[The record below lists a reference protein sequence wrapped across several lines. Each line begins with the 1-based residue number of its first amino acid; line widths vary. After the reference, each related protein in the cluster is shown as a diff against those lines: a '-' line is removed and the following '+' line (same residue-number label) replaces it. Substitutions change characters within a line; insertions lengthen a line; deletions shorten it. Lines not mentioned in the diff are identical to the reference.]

1 MKLNLTQAK
10 LISKFRNILN
20 SRELPT
26 GDIADDWGFKLSSDL
41 EFWQSTFF
49 SLMGGSMKTL
59 SCVDSVEP
67 IEHWSFKAESEV
79 LETGTQL
86 PTFEPMLLHSSIIE
100 LEIQTLSEI
109 QERQKRTEK
118 LVGLIMLIEREKLL
132 FYHPTKLLGKEL
144 IGLESEVIALQAWVP
159 FRIASCGGVL
169 VTLCVGL

>member
-1 MKLNLTQAK
+1 MKLNLTQTK

-26 GDIADDWGFKLSSDL
+26 VDIADDWGFKLSSDL

-67 IEHWSFKAESEV
+67 IEHWSVKAESEV

-86 PTFEPMLLHSSIIE
+86 PTFEQMLLHSSIIE
-100 LEIQTLSEI
+100 IQTLCEI

-118 LVGLIMLIEREKLL
+118 LVGLIMLTEWEKLL
-132 FYHPTKLLGKEL
+132 LYHPTKLLGKEL
-144 IGLESEVIALQAWVP
+144 IGLESEVIAFAGVGP
-159 FRIASCGGVL
+159 F
-169 VTLCVGL
+169 